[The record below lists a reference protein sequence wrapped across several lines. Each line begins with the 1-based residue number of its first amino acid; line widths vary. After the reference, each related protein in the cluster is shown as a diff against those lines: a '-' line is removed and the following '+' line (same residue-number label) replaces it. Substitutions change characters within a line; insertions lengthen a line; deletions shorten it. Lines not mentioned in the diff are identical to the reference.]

1 LVLSNQEMPVATLA
15 DTAKALVAPGTGI
28 LAADESEGTIAKRF
42 AVIGLPVT
50 FETRRDYREMLFR
63 SREAMSKHI
72 SGVILTE
79 ETLTQNAADG
89 TPFVALLG
97 ETDVMPGIKVDRG
110 AFPMPG
116 TQGEKIT
123 EGLDGLRTR
132 LEHYRKLGA
141 KFAKWRGVIAVSSYA
156 PSRNGIRANA
166 HVLARYAA
174 LCQEAG
180 IVPVVEPEVLADGE
194 PGDHSIDRCAEVT
207 AETLA
212 TVFEELRLAGVD
224 LSGMLLKPNMVT
236 PGVRSADRPSADEV
250 AARTLDVLKAHVP
263 ASVPGIAF
271 LSGGQS
277 DEAATANLSAMN
289 RMGPLPWALTFSYG
303 RALQTAALLAWG
315 GEPANVAAAQRAFAH
330 RARMNALAAAGAWRP
345 ELDRAA

>member
-1 LVLSNQEMPVATLA
+1 MPSLNEIAT
-15 DTAKALVAPGTGI
+15 TLVAPGMGI

-42 AVIGLPVT
+42 AAIGLPVT

-63 SREAMSKHI
+63 SHEAMTNYI

-79 ETLTQNAADG
+79 ETLLQNAADG
-89 TPFVALLG
+89 TPFVALLA
-97 ETDVMPGIKVDRG
+97 ESDVMPGIKVDRG
-110 AFPMPG
+110 AFSMPG
-116 TQGEKIT
+116 TSGEKIT
-123 EGLDGLRTR
+123 EGLDGLRQR
-132 LEHYRKLGA
+132 LAHYATLGA
-141 KFAKWRGVIAVSSYA
+141 KFAKWRGVIAVNNIA

-194 PGDHSIDRCAEVT
+194 PGDHSMDRCAEVT

-212 TVFEELRLAGVD
+212 TVFQELRLAGVALD
-224 LSGMLLKPNMVT
+224 GMLLKPNMVT
-236 PGVRSADRPSADEV
+236 PGIRSAERPGVDAI
-250 AARTLDVLKAHVP
+250 AAATLDVLRAQVP
-263 ASVPGIAF
+263 AAVPGIAF

-277 DEAATANLSAMN
+277 DEAATAHLSAMN
-289 RMGPLPWALTFSYG
+289 QMGNLPWAVTFSYG
-303 RALQTAALLAWG
+303 RALQNAALMAWG
-315 GEPANVAAAQRAFAH
+315 GEPQNVPAAQAAFAH
-330 RARMNALAAAGAWRP
+330 RALMNSLAAKGEWRP

>member
-1 LVLSNQEMPVATLA
+1 VPTLSE
-15 DTAKALVAPGTGI
+15 TARKLVAPGMGI

-50 FETRRDYREMLFR
+50 LETRRDYREMLFR
-63 SREAMSKHI
+63 SREAMREHI

-79 ETLTQNAADG
+79 ETLTQDAADG
-89 TPFVALLG
+89 TPFVELLA
-97 ETDVMPGIKVDRG
+97 EAEVMPGIKVDRG
-110 AFPMPG
+110 AFAMPG

-132 LEHYRKLGA
+132 LEHYRQLGA
-141 KFAKWRGVIAVSSYA
+141 KFAKWRGVIAVSNYA

-194 PGDHSIDRCAEVT
+194 PGDHSIERCAEVT
-207 AETLA
+207 SETLDN
-212 TVFEELRLAGVD
+212 VFRELRTAGVD
-224 LSGMLLKPNMVT
+224 LSAMLLKPNMVT
-236 PGVRSADRPSADEV
+236 PGVRSADRVSVDEV
-250 AARTLDVLKAHVP
+250 ASKTLEVLKAQVP
-263 ASVPGIAF
+263 ASVPGVAF

-277 DEAATANLSAMN
+277 DAAATAHLSAMN

-303 RALQTAALLAWG
+303 RALQSAALLAWG
-315 GEPANVAAAQRAFAH
+315 GEAANVAAAQQAFAH
-330 RARMNALAAAGAWRP
+330 RVRMNALAAAGEWRP